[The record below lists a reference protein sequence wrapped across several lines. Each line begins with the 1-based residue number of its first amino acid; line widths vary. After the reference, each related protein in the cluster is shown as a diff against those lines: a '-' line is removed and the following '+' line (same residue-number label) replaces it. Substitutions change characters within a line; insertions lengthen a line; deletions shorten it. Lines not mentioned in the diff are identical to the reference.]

1 MPFPDIDN
9 DNLEISFSVASAEP
23 YKRYDEEKKS
33 FYYERLV
40 IHEDAINFTRL
51 NGGASVLKNHDSD
64 HTLGVVKAAWIED
77 GKVCVRAA
85 FRKNDPDAVA
95 TFKDAAEG
103 RLPNVSIGYIPDTV
117 VPVTENGLE
126 FRDVTHWTPF
136 EVSVAV
142 GVPADA
148 TVGFYRSLTY
158 NPEKRGKAMADPE
171 TNHAP
176 ENEEQENPCEK
187 CEHKD
192 CKLKMQ
198 QETKP
203 AEGEEGKPEEGEQ
216 PPAEQSKPA
225 AEETK
230 NPEETEEEQ
239 KDGDE
244 EAATRSMKTR
254 TVPTSQIRS
263 FNIPKGNKNMTE
275 KKYSLVRAFQSLIN
289 PEAAKADME
298 IQRSNEIFRSIGL
311 TPSRNSGIMLSFRD
325 GEFTGAENVGAGLI
339 GTDHRAD
346 LFVHALR
353 TRMGVKNATVLS
365 GLTSNVEI
373 PVQTGASTIGIG
385 AINSSAGKTKPTV
398 KSVTLS
404 PKKFSAYTVVGEDLI
419 AQGNPDAI
427 SFVIDDL
434 QAQIARKL
442 DLAILAGCADPAVAG
457 VDGTTG
463 VQTQVIANMGS
474 ATWANMLSMYGK
486 VADYEIEDGDL
497 AWITKGTTK
506 ASLMGISKDSGSG
519 RFLCEDDKINGYQV
533 NVCGGLSDGDLYFGA
548 WKNVIIGQWG
558 GLQVKVDDVTGMING
573 SVTIVAKLLA
583 DIAITNPASFVRR
596 VASAS

>member
-23 YKRYDEEKKS
+23 YKRYDEEADS
-33 FYYERLV
+33 YYYERLA
-40 IHEDAINFTRL
+40 IDEEAINFTRL

-148 TVGFYRSLTY
+148 TVGFYRSFTLKPT
-158 NPEKRGKAMADPE
+158 KREGSTMADP
-171 TNHAP
+171 T
-176 ENEEQENPCEK
+176 NEEQEQELNPCEK

-192 CKLKMQ
+192 CKLEMQ
-198 QETKP
+198 QKDVEEAP
-203 AEGEEGKPEEGEQ
+203 AEAEEEKEPAPAE
-216 PPAEQSKPA
+216 PPAEPEHEQPA
-225 AEETK
+225 EVPPEEEK
-230 NPEETEEEQ
+230 EEETEPEV
-239 KDGDE
+239 
-244 EAATRSMKTR
+244 RSMNTR
-254 TVPTSQIRS
+254 TVPEVKIKS
-263 FNIPKGNKNMTE
+263 FNIPKKGAHMPE
-275 KKYSLVRAFQSLIN
+275 KKYSLVRAIQSLIN
-289 PEAAKADME
+289 PEAAKADLE
-298 IQRSNEIFRSIGL
+298 IQRSNEIFRSIGKMP
-311 TPSRNSGIMLSFRD
+311 PSRNSSIMLSFRD
-325 GEFTGAENVGAGLI
+325 GEFDGGENVGKGLI

-346 LFVHALR
+346 LFVYGLR
-353 TRMGVKNATVLS
+353 TRMGVKGATVLS
-365 GLTSNVEI
+365 GLTGDVEI
-373 PVQTGASTIGIG
+373 PVQTGASTVGIG

-404 PKKFSAYTVVGEDLI
+404 PKKFSAYVTVGEDLI

-442 DLAILAGCADPAVAG
+442 DLAILAGCADPAIAG

-463 VQTQVIANMGS
+463 VQTQVIANMAS

-506 ASLMGISKDSGSG
+506 AALMGISKDSGSG

-533 NVCGGLSDGDLYFGA
+533 NVCGGLTDGALYFGC

-558 GLQVKVDDVTGMING
+558 GLQVKIDDVTGIKEG

-583 DIAITNPASFVRR
+583 DIAITNPAAFVRR

>member
-1 MPFPDIDN
+1 MSDPAVDPE
-9 DNLEISFSVASAEP
+9 NLEISFSVASAEP
-23 YKRYDEEKKS
+23 YKRYDEKTKT

-40 IHEDAINFTRL
+40 IHEDAINLTRL
-51 NGGASVLKNHDSD
+51 NGGASILKNHDPD
-64 HTLGVVKAAWIED
+64 HILGVVKAAWIED

-117 VPVTENGLE
+117 VPVNENGLE

-148 TVGFYRSLTY
+148 TVGFYRSLTM
-158 NPEKRGKAMADPE
+158 NRKSKEGIKMPDPE
-171 TNHAP
+171 NPPKEKTAQ
-176 ENEEQENPCEK
+176 EEIPCEK
-187 CEHKD
+187 CEHKN

-198 QETKP
+198 K
-203 AEGEEGKPEEGEQ
+203 AEEEAEKKPEEGGQ
-216 PPAEQSKPA
+216 PPSEPPA
-225 AEETK
+225 TD
-230 NPEETEEEQ
+230 PEETEEEQ
-239 KDGDE
+239 KDGETE
-244 EAATRSMKTR
+244 EAKNRSL
-254 TVPTSQIRS
+254 TVRAVPAAKIRS
-263 FNIPKGNKNMTE
+263 FNIPKGNAMAEKN
-275 KKYSLVRAFQSLIN
+275 YSLARAIQSLVN
-289 PEAAKADME
+289 PEAAHAE
-298 IQRSNEIFRSIGL
+298 LETQRSNEIFRSIGL

-353 TRMGVKNATVLS
+353 TRMGVKGATVLS
-365 GLTSNVEI
+365 GLTSNIEI
-373 PVQTGASTIGIG
+373 PVQTGVSSVGIG

-427 SFVIDDL
+427 AFVIDDL

-442 DLAILAGCADPAVAG
+442 DLAILAGCADPAIAG

-474 ATWANMLSMYGK
+474 TTWANMLSMYGK

-497 AWITKGTTK
+497 AWITKGSTK
-506 ASLMGISKDSGSG
+506 AALMGISKDSGSG

-558 GLQVKVDDVTGMING
+558 GLQVKIDDVTGIKEG